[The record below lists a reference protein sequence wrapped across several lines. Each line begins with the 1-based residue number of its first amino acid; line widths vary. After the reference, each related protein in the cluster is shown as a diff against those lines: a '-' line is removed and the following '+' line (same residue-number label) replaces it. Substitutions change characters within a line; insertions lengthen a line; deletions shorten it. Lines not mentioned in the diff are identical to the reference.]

1 MELQTYKNKRI
12 CVAISGGVDSVALL
26 HFLKTQEGACGFT
39 LSALHCEHGIRGEE
53 SLEDMRFVERYCRD
67 LGVELTVFQEDCP
80 QLAKQ
85 EKISLETAAR
95 KFRLRCFESL
105 ISSKKAD
112 FIATAHHLGDEA
124 ETVLFRLARGSSLS
138 GAKGMTERDGYLI
151 RPLLSWTKLEIES
164 YVKENGLS
172 YRVDSTNLDNEYTRN
187 KLRHEVLPK
196 LEEAVDGASGNLARF
211 ATLAGEDDELLYA
224 FAKELLVETDE
235 GYLVKFSDKKPL
247 FRRAS
252 LLALKGLGLEKD
264 YTALHLE
271 QAFALQSLERGAK
284 CTLPK
289 DILAI
294 KTADGVAFCKATKKE
309 RAEKAKTQ
317 PFTTAGFDGGEYV
330 VSVSSAPIEETGR
343 WRVLKMDA
351 GKLPQDAVFRFR
363 EEGDYMER
371 FGGGKKSLKKFFN
384 EKKIDVAERAYLP
397 LIAVGDEIYAV
408 CGVEI
413 SEKLRV
419 GESSEKI
426 LYLALAKK

>member
-1 MELQTYKNKRI
+1 
-12 CVAISGGVDSVALL
+12 
-26 HFLKTQEGACGFT
+26 
-39 LSALHCEHGIRGEE
+39 
-53 SLEDMRFVERYCRD
+53 
-67 LGVELTVFQEDCP
+67 
-80 QLAKQ
+80 
-85 EKISLETAAR
+85 
-95 KFRLRCFESL
+95 
-105 ISSKKAD
+105 
-112 FIATAHHLGDEA
+112 
-124 ETVLFRLARGSSLS
+124 
-138 GAKGMTERDGYLI
+138 MTERDGYLI

-211 ATLAGEDDELLYA
+211 AALAGEDDELLYA

-309 RAEKAKTQ
+309 RAEKAKKQ